1 MDMRSSRLTVGQP
14 LQGLEPA
21 VVRELL
27 SSAGA
32 AGRYFKGNE
41 LMVCYWKRPGLPSS
55 IEHDVVVGVRACDLS
70 GNSDGVRPSE
80 RSSVER

>member
-41 LMVCYWKRPGLPSS
+41 LMVCYWKAGLSSS
-55 IEHDVVVGVRACDLS
+55 IEHDVVLGVRACDLS